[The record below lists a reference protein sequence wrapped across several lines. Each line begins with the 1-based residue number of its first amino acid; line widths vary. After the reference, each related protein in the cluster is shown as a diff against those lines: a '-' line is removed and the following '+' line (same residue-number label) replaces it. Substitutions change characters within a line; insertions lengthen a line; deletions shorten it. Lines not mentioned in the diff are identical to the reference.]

1 MKRIFSLILV
11 CMMTFSLAGCSAGES
26 RAAESSAAMESGVGR
41 ENGAVSE
48 SSAAAEND
56 TVAENG
62 TASETSELPAGSDR
76 QETAGEASADTLI
89 IYFSC
94 TGNTKAAAEEIQK
107 QTGADMFEIVPEIPY
122 TAEDLNYND
131 DDSRANQEQSD
142 DSARPVISGSIED
155 FDSYEIVFVG
165 YPIWWGTL
173 PKIVNTL
180 LDTYDF
186 SGKTVIPFCTSG
198 GSGIGTSVSVIREAE
213 PEASVLD
220 GLRVGNNSDIAGWL
234 EEVLP

>member
-11 CMMTFSLAGCSAGES
+11 CMMTFSLAGCSAGDS

-56 TVAENG
+56 TVAENSL
-62 TASETSELPAGSDR
+62 AAETSELP
-76 QETAGEASADTLI
+76 AGEASADTLI

-94 TGNTKAAAEEIQK
+94 TGNTKAAAEEIQR

-142 DSARPVISGSIED
+142 DSARPAISGSID
-155 FDSYEIVFVG
+155 NFDSYEIVFVG

-198 GSGIGTSVSVIREAE
+198 GSGIGTSVSAIREAE
-213 PEASVLD
+213 PEASVID
-220 GLRVGNNSDIAGWL
+220 GLRVGDTSDIAGWL

>member
-11 CMMTFSLAGCSAGES
+11 CMMTFSLAGCSAGDS
-26 RAAESSAAMESGVGR
+26 RAAESSAAMESGVGP

-56 TVAENG
+56 TVAENSL
-62 TASETSELPAGSDR
+62 AAETSELP
-76 QETAGEASADTLI
+76 AGEASADTLI

-94 TGNTKAAAEEIQK
+94 TGNTKAAAEEIQR

-142 DSARPVISGSIED
+142 DSARPAISGSID
-155 FDSYEIVFVG
+155 NFDSYEIVFVG

-198 GSGIGTSVSVIREAE
+198 GSGIGTSVSAIREAE

-220 GLRVGNNSDIAGWL
+220 GLRVGDTSDIAGWL

>member
-11 CMMTFSLAGCSAGES
+11 CMMTFSLAGCSAGDS

-56 TVAENG
+56 TVAENSL
-62 TASETSELPAGSDR
+62 AAETSELP
-76 QETAGEASADTLI
+76 AGEASADTLI

-94 TGNTKAAAEEIQK
+94 TGNTKAAAEEIQR

-122 TAEDLNYND
+122 TADDLNYND

-142 DSARPVISGSIED
+142 DSARPALSGSID
-155 FDSYEIVFVG
+155 NFDSYEIVFVG

-198 GSGIGTSVSVIREAE
+198 GSGIGTSVSAIREAE

-220 GLRVGNNSDIAGWL
+220 GLRVGDTSDIAGWL

>member
-11 CMMTFSLAGCSAGES
+11 CMMTFSLAGCSAGDS

-48 SSAAAEND
+48 SSAAAENG
-56 TVAENG
+56 TVAENSL
-62 TASETSELPAGSDR
+62 AAETSELP
-76 QETAGEASADTLI
+76 AGEASADTLI

-94 TGNTKAAAEEIQK
+94 TGNTKAAAEEIQR

-142 DSARPVISGSIED
+142 DSARPAISGSID
-155 FDSYEIVFVG
+155 NFDSYEIVFVG

-198 GSGIGTSVSVIREAE
+198 GSGIGTSVSAIREAE

-220 GLRVGNNSDIAGWL
+220 GLRVGDTSDIAGWL

>member
-1 MKRIFSLILV
+1 MKQIFSLILV

-26 RAAESSAAMESGVGR
+26 RAAESSAAMQSGVGR

-48 SSAAAEND
+48 SSAAAENG
-56 TVAENG
+56 TVAGNG
-62 TASETSELPAGSDR
+62 LAAETSELPAGSGG
-76 QETAGEASADTLI
+76 QETTGEASADTLI

-94 TGNTKAAAEEIQK
+94 TGNTKAAAEEIQR

-142 DSARPVISGSIED
+142 DSARPAISGSID
-155 FDSYEIVFVG
+155 NFDSYEVVFVG

-186 SGKTVIPFCTSG
+186 
-198 GSGIGTSVSVIREAE
+198 
-213 PEASVLD
+213 PE
-220 GLRVGNNSDIAGWL
+220 RR
-234 EEVLP
+234 

>member
-11 CMMTFSLAGCSAGES
+11 CMMTFSLAGCSAGDS

-56 TVAENG
+56 TVAENSL
-62 TASETSELPAGSDR
+62 AAETSELP
-76 QETAGEASADTLI
+76 AGEASADTLI

-94 TGNTKAAAEEIQK
+94 TGNTKAAAEEIQR

-142 DSARPVISGSIED
+142 DSARPAISGSID
-155 FDSYEIVFVG
+155 NFDSYEIVFVG

-198 GSGIGTSVSVIREAE
+198 GSGLGKTVEILRASCSPQTKWQQGKRFSSHAGSAE
-213 PEASVLD
+213 IKAWLD
-220 GLRVGNNSDIAGWL
+220 SMD
-234 EEVLP
+234 

>member
-11 CMMTFSLAGCSAGES
+11 CMMTFSLAGCSAGDS

-56 TVAENG
+56 TVAENSL
-62 TASETSELPAGSDR
+62 AAETSELP
-76 QETAGEASADTLI
+76 AGEASADTLI

-94 TGNTKAAAEEIQK
+94 TGNTKAAAEEIQR

-142 DSARPVISGSIED
+142 DSARPAISGSID
-155 FDSYEIVFVG
+155 NFDSYEIVFVG
-165 YPIWWGTL
+165 YPIWWGTH

-198 GSGIGTSVSVIREAE
+198 GSGIGTSVSAIREAE

-220 GLRVGNNSDIAGWL
+220 GLRVGDTSDIAGWL

>member
-11 CMMTFSLAGCSAGES
+11 CMMTFSLAGCSAGDS

-56 TVAENG
+56 TVAENSL
-62 TASETSELPAGSDR
+62 AAETSELP
-76 QETAGEASADTLI
+76 AGEASADTLI

-94 TGNTKAAAEEIQK
+94 TGNTKAAAEEIQR
-107 QTGADMFEIVPEIPY
+107 QTGADMLEIVPEIPY

-142 DSARPVISGSIED
+142 DSARPAISGSID
-155 FDSYEIVFVG
+155 NFDSYEIVFVG

-198 GSGIGTSVSVIREAE
+198 GSGIGTSVSAIREAE

-220 GLRVGNNSDIAGWL
+220 GLRVGDTSDIAGWL

>member
-11 CMMTFSLAGCSAGES
+11 CMMTFSLAGCSAGDS

-56 TVAENG
+56 TVAENSL
-62 TASETSELPAGSDR
+62 AAETSELP
-76 QETAGEASADTLI
+76 AGEASADTLI

-94 TGNTKAAAEEIQK
+94 TGNTKAAAEEIQR

-142 DSARPVISGSIED
+142 DSARPAISGSID
-155 FDSYEIVFVG
+155 NFDSYEIVFVG

-186 SGKTVIPFCTSG
+186 
-198 GSGIGTSVSVIREAE
+198 
-213 PEASVLD
+213 PE
-220 GLRVGNNSDIAGWL
+220 RR
-234 EEVLP
+234 

>member
-11 CMMTFSLAGCSAGES
+11 CMMTFSLAGCSAGDS
-26 RAAESSAAMESGVGR
+26 RAAESSAALESGVGR

-56 TVAENG
+56 TVAENSL
-62 TASETSELPAGSDR
+62 AAETSELP
-76 QETAGEASADTLI
+76 AGEASADTLI

-94 TGNTKAAAEEIQK
+94 TGNTKAAAEEIQR

-142 DSARPVISGSIED
+142 DSARPAISGSID
-155 FDSYEIVFVG
+155 NFDSYEIVFVG

-198 GSGIGTSVSVIREAE
+198 GSGIGTSVSAIREAE

-220 GLRVGNNSDIAGWL
+220 GLRVGDTSDIAGWL

>member
-11 CMMTFSLAGCSAGES
+11 CMMTFSLAGCSAGDS

-56 TVAENG
+56 TVAENSL
-62 TASETSELPAGSDR
+62 AAETSELP
-76 QETAGEASADTLI
+76 AGEASADTLI

-94 TGNTKAAAEEIQK
+94 TGNTKAAAEEIQR

-142 DSARPVISGSIED
+142 DSARPAISGSID
-155 FDSYEIVFVG
+155 NFDSYEIVFVG

-186 SGKTVIPFCTSG
+186 SGKTVIPFCPSG
-198 GSGIGTSVSVIREAE
+198 GSGIGTSVSAIREAE

-220 GLRVGNNSDIAGWL
+220 GLRVGDTSDIAGWL

>member
-11 CMMTFSLAGCSAGES
+11 CMMTFSLAGCSAGDS

-56 TVAENG
+56 TVAENSL
-62 TASETSELPAGSDR
+62 AAETSELP
-76 QETAGEASADTLI
+76 AGEASADTLI

-94 TGNTKAAAEEIQK
+94 TGNTKAAAEEIQR

-142 DSARPVISGSIED
+142 DSARPAISGSID
-155 FDSYEIVFVG
+155 NFDSYEIVFVG

-173 PKIVNTL
+173 PKIVYTL

-198 GSGIGTSVSVIREAE
+198 GSGIGTSVSAIREAE

-220 GLRVGNNSDIAGWL
+220 GLRVGDTSDIAGWL

>member
-11 CMMTFSLAGCSAGES
+11 CMMTFSLAGCSAGDS

-56 TVAENG
+56 TVAENSL
-62 TASETSELPAGSDR
+62 AAETSELP
-76 QETAGEASADTLI
+76 AGEASADTLI
-89 IYFSC
+89 ISFSC
-94 TGNTKAAAEEIQK
+94 TGNTKAAAEEIQR

-142 DSARPVISGSIED
+142 DSARPAISGSID
-155 FDSYEIVFVG
+155 NFDSYEIVFVG

-198 GSGIGTSVSVIREAE
+198 GSGIGTSVSAIREAE

-220 GLRVGNNSDIAGWL
+220 GLRVGDTSDIAGWL

>member
-11 CMMTFSLAGCSAGES
+11 CMMTFSLAGCSAGDS

-56 TVAENG
+56 TVAENSL
-62 TASETSELPAGSDR
+62 AAETSELP
-76 QETAGEASADTLI
+76 AGEASADTLI

-94 TGNTKAAAEEIQK
+94 TGNTKAAAEEIQR

-142 DSARPVISGSIED
+142 DSARPAISGSID
-155 FDSYEIVFVG
+155 NFDSYEVVFVG

-198 GSGIGTSVSVIREAE
+198 GSGIGTSVSAIREAE

-220 GLRVGNNSDIAGWL
+220 GLRVGDTSDIAGWL

>member
-11 CMMTFSLAGCSAGES
+11 CMMTFSLAGCSAGDS

-56 TVAENG
+56 TVAENSL
-62 TASETSELPAGSDR
+62 AAETSELPAG
-76 QETAGEASADTLI
+76 EAPADTLI

-94 TGNTKAAAEEIQK
+94 TGNTKAAAEEIQR

-142 DSARPVISGSIED
+142 DSARPAISGSID
-155 FDSYEIVFVG
+155 NFDSYEIVFVG

-198 GSGIGTSVSVIREAE
+198 GSGIGTSVSAIREAE

-220 GLRVGNNSDIAGWL
+220 GLRVGDTSDIAGWL

>member
-11 CMMTFSLAGCSAGES
+11 CMMTFSLAGCSAGDS

-56 TVAENG
+56 TVAENSL
-62 TASETSELPAGSDR
+62 AAETSELP
-76 QETAGEASADTLI
+76 AGEASADTLI

-94 TGNTKAAAEEIQK
+94 TGNTKAAAEEIQR
-107 QTGADMFEIVPEIPY
+107 QTGADIFEIVPEIPY

-142 DSARPVISGSIED
+142 DSARPAISGSID
-155 FDSYEIVFVG
+155 NFDSYEIVFVG

-198 GSGIGTSVSVIREAE
+198 GSGIGTSVSAIREAE

-220 GLRVGNNSDIAGWL
+220 GLRVGDTSDIAGWL

>member
-11 CMMTFSLAGCSAGES
+11 CMMTFSLAGCSAGDS

-56 TVAENG
+56 TVAENSL
-62 TASETSELPAGSDR
+62 AAETSELP
-76 QETAGEASADTLI
+76 AGEASADTLI

-94 TGNTKAAAEEIQK
+94 TGNTKAAAEEIQR

-142 DSARPVISGSIED
+142 DSARPAISGSID
-155 FDSYEIVFVG
+155 NFDSYEIVFVG

-186 SGKTVIPFCTSG
+186 SGKTVIPFCPSG
-198 GSGIGTSVSVIREAE
+198 GSRIGTSVSAIREAE

-220 GLRVGNNSDIAGWL
+220 GLRVGDTSDIAGWL

>member
-11 CMMTFSLAGCSAGES
+11 CMMTFSLAGCSAGDS

-56 TVAENG
+56 TVAENSL
-62 TASETSELPAGSDR
+62 AAETSELP
-76 QETAGEASADTLI
+76 AGEASADTLI

-94 TGNTKAAAEEIQK
+94 TGNTKAAAEEIQR

-142 DSARPVISGSIED
+142 DSARPAISGSID
-155 FDSYEIVFVG
+155 NFDSYEIVFVG

-186 SGKTVIPFCTSG
+186 SGKTVIPFATSG
-198 GSGIGTSVSVIREAE
+198 GSGIGTSVSAIREAE

-220 GLRVGNNSDIAGWL
+220 GLRVGDTSDIAGWL

>member
-11 CMMTFSLAGCSAGES
+11 CMMTFSLAGCSAGDS

-41 ENGAVSE
+41 VNGAVSE

-56 TVAENG
+56 TVAENSL
-62 TASETSELPAGSDR
+62 AAETSELP
-76 QETAGEASADTLI
+76 AGEASADTLI

-94 TGNTKAAAEEIQK
+94 TGNTKAAAEEIQR

-142 DSARPVISGSIED
+142 DSARPAISGSID
-155 FDSYEIVFVG
+155 NFDSYEIVFVG

-198 GSGIGTSVSVIREAE
+198 GSGIGTSVSAIREAE

-220 GLRVGNNSDIAGWL
+220 GLRVGDTSDIAGWL

>member
-11 CMMTFSLAGCSAGES
+11 CMMTFSLAGCSAGDS

-56 TVAENG
+56 TVAENSL
-62 TASETSELPAGSDR
+62 AAETSELP
-76 QETAGEASADTLI
+76 AGEASADTLI

-94 TGNTKAAAEEIQK
+94 TGNTKAAAEEIQR

-142 DSARPVISGSIED
+142 DSARPAISGSID
-155 FDSYEIVFVG
+155 NFDSYEIVFVG
-165 YPIWWGTL
+165 YPIWWGEAAW
-173 PKIVNTL
+173 PIN
-180 LDTYDF
+180 DF
-186 SGKTVIPFCTSG
+186 IEANDFTGKTVVPFCTSAS
-198 GSGIGTSVSVIREAE
+198 SGLGDSAELLAEMAGTG
-213 PEASVLD
+213 D
-220 GLRVGNNSDIAGWL
+220 WL
-234 EEVLP
+234 EGQRFSSNVSEEDVQSWLEGLGLL

>member
-26 RAAESSAAMESGVGR
+26 RAAES
-41 ENGAVSE
+41 GAVSE
-48 SSAAAEND
+48 SS
-56 TVAENG
+56 
-62 TASETSELPAGSDR
+62 TA
-76 QETAGEASADTLI
+76 ADTLI

-94 TGNTKAAAEEIQK
+94 TGNTKAAAEEIQR

-131 DDSRANQEQSD
+131 DNSRANQEQSD
-142 DSARPVISGSIED
+142 DSARPA
-155 FDSYEIVFVG
+155 
-165 YPIWWGTL
+165 
-173 PKIVNTL
+173 
-180 LDTYDF
+180 
-186 SGKTVIPFCTSG
+186 
-198 GSGIGTSVSVIREAE
+198 IREAE

-220 GLRVGNNSDIAGWL
+220 GLRVGDTSDIAGWL

>member
-11 CMMTFSLAGCSAGES
+11 CMMTFSLAGCSAGDS

-56 TVAENG
+56 TVAENSL
-62 TASETSELPAGSDR
+62 AAETSELP
-76 QETAGEASADTLI
+76 AGEASADTLI

-94 TGNTKAAAEEIQK
+94 TGNTKAAAEEIQR

-142 DSARPVISGSIED
+142 DSARPAISGSID
-155 FDSYEIVFVG
+155 NFDSYEIVFVG

-198 GSGIGTSVSVIREAE
+198 GSGIGTSVSAIREAE

-220 GLRVGNNSDIAGWL
+220 GLRVGDTSDIAGWL

>member
-1 MKRIFSLILV
+1 
-11 CMMTFSLAGCSAGES
+11 MMTFSLAGCSAGDS

-56 TVAENG
+56 TVAENSL
-62 TASETSELPAGSDR
+62 AAETSELP
-76 QETAGEASADTLI
+76 AGEASADTLI

-94 TGNTKAAAEEIQK
+94 TGNTKAAAEEIQR

-142 DSARPVISGSIED
+142 DSARPAISGSID
-155 FDSYEIVFVG
+155 NFDSYEIVFVG

-198 GSGIGTSVSVIREAE
+198 GSGIGTSVSAIREAE

-220 GLRVGNNSDIAGWL
+220 GLRVGDTSDIAGWL

>member
-11 CMMTFSLAGCSAGES
+11 CMMTFSLAGCSAGDS

-56 TVAENG
+56 TVAENSL
-62 TASETSELPAGSDR
+62 AAETSELP
-76 QETAGEASADTLI
+76 AGEASADTLI

-94 TGNTKAAAEEIQK
+94 TGNTKAAAEEIQR

-142 DSARPVISGSIED
+142 DSARPAISGSID
-155 FDSYEIVFVG
+155 NFDSYEIVFVG

-198 GSGIGTSVSVIREAE
+198 GSGIGTSVSDIREAE

-220 GLRVGNNSDIAGWL
+220 GLRVGDTSDIAGWL